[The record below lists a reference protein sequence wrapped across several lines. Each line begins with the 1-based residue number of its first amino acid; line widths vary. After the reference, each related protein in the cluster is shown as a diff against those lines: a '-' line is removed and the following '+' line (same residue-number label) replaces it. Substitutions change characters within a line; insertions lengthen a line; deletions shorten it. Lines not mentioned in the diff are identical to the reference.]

1 MTQHLEDILA
11 SIYGSI
17 DSAGINAGTN
27 ASTGFGNQTGYVS
40 PNYVPYTP
48 QGKDWLQDLYNT
60 YSGNYNS
67 GASGYGLPGS
77 TGGDAGN
84 LRSAIENAAVDPSID
99 PALSQWIQ
107 SQGQSPNVPTLGRE
121 QIDKADTLARDLA
134 EAQNA
139 ARKWETQYNGQL
151 QRDLQSG
158 LISANAARQAS
169 QEAHERAL
177 QAEQMTFKYAE
188 LEWTKEYG
196 NANLDILRDRL
207 DWEVEFGQAQIADQS
222 RRTDILQEG
231 QDLEGERFGLEKAIQ
246 EAMLKANPFNAV
258 ANALYTGGGQTSGE
272 LDEFGAPTDTL
283 ENSGTLPFLQDLQ
296 NGGVGNR
303 GFKQSPLNQQGIG
316 GNTAP
321 NPNSISQLSLQNM
334 SQTEQGITSSLAA
347 FQGYNPQDYWNQV
360 QKSFNTAGQGSI
372 NFGTRIR

>member
-1 MTQHLEDILA
+1 MPYYDYGGYDPA
-11 SIYGSI
+11 S
-17 DSAGINAGTN
+17 INAGTA
-27 ASTGFGNQTGYVS
+27 ASTGFGSQTGYVS

-48 QGKDWLQDLYNT
+48 QGKEWLQGLYDT
-60 YSGNYNS
+60 YSGANQA
-67 GASGYGLPGS
+67 GTTGYGLPGS
-77 TGGDAGN
+77 AGGDPNN
-84 LRSAIENAAVDPSID
+84 LYGAIRSAALGSSAD
-99 PALSQWIQ
+99 PALSEWIR
-107 SQGQSPNVPTLGRE
+107 SQGGQPSVPTIQRD
-121 QIDKADTLARDLA
+121 QMNMADKLARDLA
-134 EAQNA
+134 AAQNA
-139 ARKWETQYNGQL
+139 ASKWETQYNGQL

-188 LEWTKEYG
+188 LAWTKEYG

-283 ENSGTLPFLQDLQ
+283 GSSGTLPYLQDLSS
-296 NGGVGNR
+296 GGIANR
-303 GFKQSPLNQQGIG
+303 GFRQSPLNQQGIG
-316 GNTAP
+316 GNVAP
-321 NPNSISQLSLQNM
+321 NPNSISQQSLQNM

-360 QKSFNTAGQGSI
+360 QRSFNTAGQGSI
-372 NFGTRIR
+372 DFGTRIR